1 MGMGALLPR
10 ILLLYWPWTQ
20 KCKASSHMATSLT
33 VAGIC
38 THQSPVLLGLFSVTT
53 LGLCTTLCSPY
64 LGKSLQVSTG
74 TWSSREGALSFLISV
89 SVCKTPTHVQKAG
102 WPPSEETSPKKNT
115 DCHVYVA
122 RGGVRGASHLI
133 SLQHHPLKKAIS
145 TVREPDLTFRNR
157 SQAAMNKFIC
167 FLFFFLHLE

>member
-1 MGMGALLPR
+1 MPR

-20 KCKASSHMATSLT
+20 KCKAGSHMAASLT

-53 LGLCTTLCSPY
+53 LGLCTMLCSPY
-64 LGKSLQVSTG
+64 LSKGLQASTG
-74 TWSSREGALSFLISV
+74 TWSSWEGALSFLISV
-89 SVCKTPTHVQKAG
+89 SVCKTPAHVQKAG
-102 WPPSEETSPKKNT
+102 WPPSEETSPPKKTT

-122 RGGVRGASHLI
+122 RGGVQGASHLI
-133 SLQHHPLKKAIS
+133 SAQHRPLKKAIS

-167 FLFFFLHLE
+167 LFFFYI